1 MAAPVQQ
8 VSLWC
13 AYTSSHI
20 NQLHRR
26 GQRATMPR
34 SPEQE
39 YLPLNAGFLFHHDYS
54 SVGDRAA

>member
-1 MAAPVQQ
+1 VAAPVQQ

-13 AYTSSHI
+13 AYTSNQI
-20 NQLHRR
+20 NQLYRR
-26 GQRATMPR
+26 AQRAVIPR

-39 YLPLNAGFLFHHDYS
+39 HLPLNAVFLVYHDYS